1 MSVDLPEPPNPE
13 AIPQTAPRLLTEPA
27 DGIPPVAS
35 AQSAIA
41 DVARALSTGSGPVA
55 IDAERAGGYRYDN
68 RAYLV
73 QLRRNGSG
81 THLVDP
87 IDSGDLSDIA
97 AAIADQEWILHAASQ
112 DLACL
117 AELNLRPDQLF
128 DTEVAARLLGKPKV
142 GLAGLAESELGI
154 SLKKAHSA
162 ADWSTRPL
170 PTDWLRYAALDVEFL
185 IELRDI
191 LQLELIE
198 LGRFEWA
205 REEFEYVRTAPAKE
219 PRLEPWRRTSGIH
232 RIRSAPGLAI
242 VASLWHAR
250 DDLARRRDIAPGRV
264 LPDSAI
270 CAAASAAPK
279 TQTQLAALPEF
290 SGRGTRRRIDYW
302 WEAVRAGQETP
313 RAQLPTTS
321 PPQAGPPPPRTW
333 AEKSPDAAVR
343 LAAAKDAIATL
354 HAELGIPVE
363 NILSPDAVRRLCWSP
378 PEDRSPAAVTQV
390 LRSMGARQWQVDL
403 TATVLAQA
411 VSQEQS

>member
-1 MSVDLPEPPNPE
+1 MSADLPEQPDAATGPRS
-13 AIPQTAPRLLTEPA
+13 APRLLTEPA
-27 DGIPPVAS
+27 EGVPPVA
-35 AQSAIA
+35 AAPLEIA
-41 DVARALSTGSGPVA
+41 NVARALSSGTGPVA

-81 THLVDP
+81 TQLVDP
-87 IDSGDLSDIA
+87 IDTGDLSGIA
-97 AAIADQEWILHAASQ
+97 AVIGDQEWILHAASQ

-117 AELNLRPDQLF
+117 AELNLRPSRLF

-191 LQLELIE
+191 LLAELIE
-198 LGRFEWA
+198 LGRLPWA
-205 REEFEYVRTAPAKE
+205 QEEFEYVRTAPAKE
-219 PRLEPWRRTSGIH
+219 PRREPWRRTSGIH
-232 RIRSAPGLAI
+232 RIRSAPALAI
-242 VASLWHAR
+242 VASVWQAR

-270 CAAASAAPK
+270 CAAALAAPK
-279 TQTQLAALPEF
+279 TQAQLAALPEF

-302 WEAVRAGQETP
+302 WEAVRAGQDTP
-313 RAQLPTTS
+313 REQLPTTAAS
-321 PPQAGPPPPRTW
+321 PTGPPPPRTW
-333 AEKSPDAAVR
+333 TEKSPPAAVR
-343 LAAAKDAIATL
+343 LAAAKKGISAL
-354 HAELGIPVE
+354 NAELGIPVE
-363 NILSPDAVRRLCWSP
+363 NIISPDSVRRLCWSP
-378 PEDRSPAAVTQV
+378 PDDHQSAVV
-390 LRSMGARQWQVDL
+390 ADELRSMGARQWQIDL
-403 TATVLAQA
+403 TATLLAQA
-411 VSQEQS
+411 LSEAES